1 MKIDIKN
8 QYHWAKRL
16 IAGEAKLRLR
26 LVLFCNLILSMG
38 QPVFT
43 HLWGRLDIGLGPS
56 QKATQGTRT
65 AEAGAKQGG
74 HGELEYGY
82 APPM

>member
-1 MKIDIKN
+1 M
-8 QYHWAKRL
+8 

-26 LVLFCNLILSMG
+26 LVLFCNLILSMSL
-38 QPVFT
+38 PDFT
-43 HLWGRLDIGLGPS
+43 HLWGRLEIGFGPS
-56 QKATQGTRT
+56 QKVTQGTRT
-65 AEAGAKQGG
+65 AEAGVKQGG